1 MDIQATLARLSL
13 CNGPSGCEG
22 EPLDTAKELLSP
34 LVDAVWTDR
43 FGNLI
48 GLRRCGREG
57 ARRVVLDAHLDEV
70 GLLITGAEEGFLRF
84 RAVGGVDPRMLPD
97 REITILTEPPAFGVV
112 AVLPPH
118 VQKEGDADRSLPI
131 ADLRIDAG
139 LTQEQAEALVGTFA
153 VPRGRFR
160 HHLGDVVSG
169 KALDDRAGFVTLLR
183 TAELLRDAPLDVDLY
198 LMGSSREETGGGG
211 AVTGAFAL
219 APDCFVAVDV
229 TFAHTPDCPRDET
242 FPAGGGPT
250 IGLGPNIARWM
261 ARRLIEKAEVEA
273 IDWTPEVMTGHSG
286 TNAWGVQTAREGIAT
301 AVVSIPLKYMHSPVE
316 TLDLRDVEQ
325 TAQLLAAFVRDLGT
339 LCALSGVSSWEDEV
353 RDYFRAQAAP
363 YADRIRT
370 DAMGCLIVEKRGAR
384 RGAKRLM
391 LAAHM
396 DEVGLIV
403 RSIGDDGYLRF
414 GTVGGIDRRV
424 LVGKRV
430 LVGPQKVPGIIGL
443 KAYHLLDRGEEERV
457 PKLRDLTIDIGARD
471 AAQARAVVAPGD
483 VAVFDSDC
491 VLFGNGLLKAK
502 AIDDRV
508 GCAVMLELLREE
520 LPMDC
525 TFAFTVQEEVG
536 TRGAF
541 GAAFSVVPDIALVL
555 EGTTAADLPGT
566 PAHQRVCAPGK
577 GPVVPYMDG
586 GTVYDRGLFELL
598 RDLAEGHGI
607 PWQTKEYISGGTD
620 AAAIQR
626 SREGVRVAAIS
637 AAVRYLHAPASV
649 ASLADCDHML
659 DLARLFIQAVAGME

>member
-1 MDIQATLARLSL
+1 MLTDTL
-13 CNGPSGCEG
+13 
-22 EPLDTAKELLSP
+22 
-34 LVDAVWTDR
+34 
-43 FGNLI
+43 
-48 GLRRCGREG
+48 
-57 ARRVVLDAHLDEV
+57 
-70 GLLITGAEEGFLRF
+70 
-84 RAVGGVDPRMLPD
+84 
-97 REITILTEPPAFGVV
+97 
-112 AVLPPH
+112 
-118 VQKEGDADRSLPI
+118 Q
-131 ADLRIDAG
+131 
-139 LTQEQAEALVGTFA
+139 
-153 VPRGRFR
+153 
-160 HHLGDVVSG
+160 
-169 KALDDRAGFVTLLR
+169 
-183 TAELLRDAPLDVDLY
+183 
-198 LMGSSREETGGGG
+198 
-211 AVTGAFAL
+211 
-219 APDCFVAVDV
+219 
-229 TFAHTPDCPRDET
+229 
-242 FPAGGGPT
+242 
-250 IGLGPNIARWM
+250 
-261 ARRLIEKAEVEA
+261 
-273 IDWTPEVMTGHSG
+273 
-286 TNAWGVQTAREGIAT
+286 
-301 AVVSIPLKYMHSPVE
+301 
-316 TLDLRDVEQ
+316 
-325 TAQLLAAFVRDLGT
+325 T

-353 RDYFRAQAAP
+353 RDYLRAQAAP

-396 DEVGLIV
+396 DEVGLMV

-424 LVGKRV
+424 LIGKRV
-430 LVGPQKVPGIIGL
+430 LVGPQRVPGVIGL

-457 PKLRDLTIDIGARD
+457 PKLRDLGIDIGARD

-491 VLFGNGLLKAK
+491 VRFGNGLLKAK

-508 GCAVMLELLREE
+508 GCAVMLELLRED

-566 PAHQRVCAPGK
+566 PAHQRVCAPGR

-598 RDLAEGHGI
+598 RDLAERHSI

-659 DLARLFIQAVAGME
+659 ELARLFVQAVAEME